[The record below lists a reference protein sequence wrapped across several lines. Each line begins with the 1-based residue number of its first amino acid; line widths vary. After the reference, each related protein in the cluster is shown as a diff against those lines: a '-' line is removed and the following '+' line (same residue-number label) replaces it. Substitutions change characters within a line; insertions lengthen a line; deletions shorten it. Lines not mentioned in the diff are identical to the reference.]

1 MEELGAVTATMQR
14 ITPTIVAAMH
24 PSAELKS
31 LRKTTSEWVE
41 QVTVELGDMLIKVQ
55 ESQKAF
61 APPAPAKPAASR
73 KPASNGKAANGGR
86 PPGTA
91 RPRRNGKKAAPAAK
105 PPPRAAARRPPPSRS
120 PDGARDFGPAPLR
133 GGGGGVAYSCAPSP
147 PETSCARRH
156 TVKDLSP
163 HRRATLVLSL
173 VTAIAL
179 VAVMI
184 PAAAHAAALR
194 T

>member
-1 MEELGAVTATMQR
+1 MAAKSNTPATPQSYEELVEELGAVTATMQR

-73 KPASNGKAANGGR
+73 KPASNGKAANGAKAAGNGKA
-86 PPGTA
+86 PA
-91 RPRRNGKKAAPAAK
+91 NGKKAAPAAK
-105 PPPRAAARRPPPSRS
+105 PAASRSRAKAAA
-120 PDGARDFGPAPLR
+120 
-133 GGGGGVAYSCAPSP
+133 
-147 PETSCARRH
+147 
-156 TVKDLSP
+156 
-163 HRRATLVLSL
+163 
-173 VTAIAL
+173 
-179 VAVMI
+179 
-184 PAAAHAAALR
+184 
-194 T
+194 